1 MPILAGIDRLQIK
14 LRDRE
19 LPARVIF
26 ETPGQLALGLPGDP
40 SLLEG
45 HRKGE
50 VTSFIADY
58 FQGNY
63 HCAFKT
69 KFTLEPNLLTGGD
82 GLIALCPIP
91 SSVRRVLEVDAS
103 G

>member
-1 MPILAGIDRLQIK
+1 MPILASSERLQIK

-19 LPARVIF
+19 IPARVLF
-26 ETPGQLALGLPGDP
+26 ETPGQLALGLPEDA
-40 SLLEG
+40 SLLDS

-50 VTSFIADY
+50 VTSFIAEY

-63 HCAFKT
+63 RCAFKT
-69 KFTLEPNLLTGGD
+69 KFILEPNLLPGGD

-91 SSVRRVLEVDAS
+91 SSVRRVLEVDAP